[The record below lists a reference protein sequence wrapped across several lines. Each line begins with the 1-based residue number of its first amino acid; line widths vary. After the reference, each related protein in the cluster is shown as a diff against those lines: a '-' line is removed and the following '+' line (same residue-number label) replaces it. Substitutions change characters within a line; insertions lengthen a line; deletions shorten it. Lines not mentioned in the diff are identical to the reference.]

1 MALDPAYLSA
11 REEKP
16 KLHVPVLA
24 VAGGVEE
31 RLPDLILVLGM
42 NLPKRVAPYDIL
54 AVSEQAAIGGVHV
67 NPPALQVDQDNQVG
81 GVLRNQAE
89 TLFGF
94 GQIFRHLSGELERAA
109 ARGGQGIKD
118 AEKEQTREH
127 TAGQYPRGPEAV
139 EATDDC
145 VFRSA
150 VLEFPDSARD
160 FDRQRVNE
168 GT

>member
-67 NPPALQVDQDNQVG
+67 KPPALQGDQDNQVG
-81 GVLRNQAE
+81 GVPRNQAE

-94 GQIFRHLSGELERAA
+94 PHIFRHLSRELEP
-109 ARGGQGIKD
+109 RGAPRGTGIKNPQ
-118 AEKEQTREH
+118 KNPH
-127 TAGQYPRGPEAV
+127 H
-139 EATDDC
+139 
-145 VFRSA
+145 
-150 VLEFPDSARD
+150 
-160 FDRQRVNE
+160 N
-168 GT
+168 